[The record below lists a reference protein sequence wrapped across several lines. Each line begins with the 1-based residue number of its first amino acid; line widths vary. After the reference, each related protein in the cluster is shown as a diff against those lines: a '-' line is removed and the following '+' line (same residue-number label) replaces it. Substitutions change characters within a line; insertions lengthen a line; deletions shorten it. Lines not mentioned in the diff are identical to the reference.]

1 MKEKMLELEQHV
13 LKLAKLSNEVKDII
27 NAMSVEELE
36 KTIADDPELMEI
48 EKRLQDTLDNMIN
61 Y

>member
-1 MKEKMLELEQHV
+1 MKEKMLELEQQV